1 MTRIHELLGERGC
14 AVSYNSLRRFI
25 QRRGWRRRLVTMRLA
40 ESAPGEVAEL
50 DFGRLGLV
58 PDPESERRRTVWA
71 LIVVL
76 RYSRRCFVWPTT
88 SQKLDAVLEGLEAAW
103 AFFEGVPRHL
113 VLDIFPA
120 AVAGADRLHPR
131 LTRGLPRVR
140 PAARPDRRPDAS
152 APAARQAAGRTQRA
166 LRARALLHTSK
177 TATVTVADDD
187 DDPPVAI
194 QPVTPVLSDCSG
206 LPTLS
211 ISSPNGVRG
220 DTWVEFEVSLSCKP
234 SSSKS
239 VLLSVVRS
247 HSDDLIFSSLSSSEP
262 STTVRVAVRSS
273 NELGLAL
280 HWSSG
285 LANDKA
291 QGDVQFSD

>member
-1 MTRIHELLGERGC
+1 MAYREVSCVEINEVIRRWQLGPSQRQIARGTGLSRPTVRRYLAAAVELGLSADGPEPDESQLARLAALSLAGPRRTDAPSEEQLTPWAEQTQVWLRAERLQITRIHELLGERGC
-14 AVSYNSLRRFI
+14 QVSYNSLRRFI

-152 APAARQAAGRTQRA
+152 APAARQA
-166 LRARALLHTSK
+166 
-177 TATVTVADDD
+177 
-187 DDPPVAI
+187 
-194 QPVTPVLSDCSG
+194 
-206 LPTLS
+206 
-211 ISSPNGVRG
+211 
-220 DTWVEFEVSLSCKP
+220 
-234 SSSKS
+234 
-239 VLLSVVRS
+239 
-247 HSDDLIFSSLSSSEP
+247 
-262 STTVRVAVRSS
+262 
-273 NELGLAL
+273 
-280 HWSSG
+280 
-285 LANDKA
+285 
-291 QGDVQFSD
+291 QG